1 VDVPLDFWVDLA
13 GLNLTGT
20 GKTLLARCVSG
31 EANVPFYYVSGS
43 EFEEMFVGLGAKRV
57 R

>member
-1 VDVPLDFWVDLA
+1 VDVPLDFLVDLV

-31 EANVPFYYVSGS
+31 EAEVPFYYVSGS